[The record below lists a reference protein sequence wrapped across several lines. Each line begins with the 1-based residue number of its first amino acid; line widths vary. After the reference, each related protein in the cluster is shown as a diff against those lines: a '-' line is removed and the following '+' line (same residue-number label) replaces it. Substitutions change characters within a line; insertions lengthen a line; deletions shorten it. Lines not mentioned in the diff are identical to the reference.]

1 MTAVARRAL
10 RALLTL
16 GCAGALALPAAA
28 QSRPVASAMA
38 CAEVQALVQRSGAL
52 VLNYTPTTYDRVVA
66 NGRFCL
72 GGQVTVPDFAATRD
86 KRQCFVGYLCKE
98 FEIEPN

>member
-1 MTAVARRAL
+1 MMRRAL

-72 GGQVTVPDFAATRD
+72 GGQTTVAEFAPTKDNPR
-86 KRQCFVGYLCKE
+86 CFVGYTCRV
-98 FEIEPN
+98 IDVEP